1 MIKTTPMP
9 VNAGVTAPRRR
20 ATAGSIWRRLTEP
33 SASLREPD
41 RRRQAQLLASLLV
54 FILPIG
60 ILTAGVTTALAEPSD
75 HYTGYWLTLL
85 ALGPLSVAYVLSRT
99 RYFTLGAL
107 ISVVV
112 SSLAVFAGA
121 LFGGS
126 PVDLG
131 FFDYL
136 VVPLLFGKLFLSTRQ
151 LLWLTI
157 ADAVGLLAVPRI
169 LPLITYQDVLL
180 GPMTFVAVSAS
191 LFILSSRHR
200 NQLEHD
206 RQVELAEK
214 EQRYRTL
221 VEQIPAITY
230 LDAVDPSSPTGFAS
244 LYVSPQFETLLGYDP
259 REYHANPQGW
269 FEMIHRDDRERVR
282 AEDTHHYATGE
293 SSTQEYRL
301 ISRSGRELWFR
312 DQCAI
317 RRDEISGRWLN
328 QGILLDITDR
338 MQAEMALRESEE
350 RFANII
356 GMAGEAIITADH
368 EYRIVLF
375 NQEAERIF
383 GYTAAEVMQ
392 QSLEL
397 LIPGDRVE
405 LHRRHASAFAESP
418 RAAPLTRLR
427 RNLAGRR
434 KDGSEFPAEG
444 SISKSMAHGKVV
456 FTVILRDISERRR
469 MEEEIQRL
477 NQDLERRVAERTAQL
492 EAANQELE
500 KEIAERKQAE
510 EHLVLLERAVESS
523 ANGIVISDAAQPD
536 NPVIFVN
543 RAYEQITGYNK
554 EEALGRNGRYL
565 QGEDLDQAGIQR
577 LRAAISEGRECHVV
591 MRNYRKDGSLFWN
604 ELHVSPVRDSSGSV
618 THYVGVQNDITEL
631 KLTEE
636 AVRASEER
644 FRQLADN
651 VREVFWV
658 VRPDWSEFLYVNPAY
673 EEMWGRTCESL
684 YREPLSFLDGIHPAD
699 SEKMADWMQQQR
711 VDKPAFAEHR
721 IMRSDG
727 SIGWIWSRA
736 FPVRDSSG
744 EVYRV
749 VGLSEDVTER
759 KRAEEELRKALA
771 KEKDLNELKSRFI
784 SMTSHEF
791 RTPLSTILS
800 STELLQHYNHKLSDD
815 KKRDHLSRILSAVRN
830 LTQMLDDVLILGKA
844 EAGKLEVNPEPLDL
858 VRFCRDL
865 VDEMQLIAG
874 DKFAIEFA
882 ADAEPPDA
890 HLDPKLLRQ
899 ILSNLLSN
907 AIKYSPHGGRIHF
920 DLRRDDG
927 QVTFSIQDQGIGIPS
942 EEQERM
948 FETFHRARNV
958 GNISGTGL
966 GLTIVKRSVDLCGGN
981 IRFDS
986 AVGAGTTFNVSLPL
1000 GQPIHEVHA

>member
-1 MIKTTPMP
+1 MIEKTPRP
-9 VNAGVTAPRRR
+9 VNVGATAPRRR
-20 ATAGSIWRRLTEP
+20 TTASSIWRRLTGP

-54 FILPIG
+54 FIIPLSF
-60 ILTAGVTTALAEPSD
+60 LAEGVAIALAQPSD

-85 ALGPLSVAYVLSRT
+85 ALGPILVAYALSRT
-99 RYFTLGAL
+99 RYFALGA
-107 ISVVV
+107 IVSVVV
-112 SSLAVFAGA
+112 PSLAVFAGV
-121 LFGGS
+121 LFEDG
-126 PVDLG
+126 PVYLG

-151 LLWLTI
+151 LLWLAI
-157 ADAVGLLAVPRI
+157 ADAVGLLLVPRVF
-169 LPLITYQDVLL
+169 PLIAYEDILL
-180 GPMTFVAVSAS
+180 GPMTFVAISAS
-191 LFILSSRHR
+191 LFLLSSRHS
-200 NQLEHD
+200 NQLEDD
-206 RQVELAEK
+206 RQAELAEK
-214 EQRYRTL
+214 EERYRTL

-230 LDAVDPSSPTGFAS
+230 LDAVDPTSPTGFES
-244 LYVSPQFETLLGYDP
+244 LYVSPQFETLLGYSSQ
-259 REYHANPQGW
+259 EYQANPQWW
-269 FEMIHRDDRERVR
+269 FEMIHPDDRERVR
-282 AEDTHHYATGE
+282 VEDMHHYATGE

-301 ISRSGRELWFR
+301 ISRDGRELWFR

-317 RRDEISGRWLN
+317 RRDEINGRRLN
-328 QGILLDITDR
+328 QGILLDI
-338 MQAEMALRESEE
+338 
-350 RFANII
+350 
-356 GMAGEAIITADH
+356 
-368 EYRIVLF
+368 
-375 NQEAERIF
+375 
-383 GYTAAEVMQ
+383 
-392 QSLEL
+392 
-397 LIPGDRVE
+397 
-405 LHRRHASAFAESP
+405 
-418 RAAPLTRLR
+418 
-427 RNLAGRR
+427 
-434 KDGSEFPAEG
+434 
-444 SISKSMAHGKVV
+444 
-456 FTVILRDISERRR
+456 SERRR
-469 MEEEIQRL
+469 TEEEIQRL

-492 EAANQELE
+492 EAANRELE

-543 RAYEQITGYNK
+543 RAYEQITGYHK
-554 EEALGRNGRYL
+554 EEALGHNGRYL
-565 QGEDLDQAGIQR
+565 QGEDRDQPGLQQ
-577 LRAAISEGRECHVV
+577 LRAAISEGRECRVV
-591 MRNYRKDGSLFWN
+591 LRNYRKDGSLFWN
-604 ELHVSPVRDSSGSV
+604 ELHVSPVRDSAGGV

-658 VRPDWSEFLYVNPAY
+658 VRPDWSQFLYVNPAY

-684 YREPLSFLDGIHPAD
+684 YREPLSFLAGIHPAD
-699 SEKMADWMQQQR
+699 RETMAAWIRRQR
-711 VDKPAFAEHR
+711 FDKPAFAEHR
-721 IMRSDG
+721 ITRPDG

-736 FPVRDSSG
+736 FPVRNSSG
-744 EVYRV
+744 EVYRI

-771 KEKDLNELKSRFI
+771 QEKELNELKSRFI

-815 KKRDHLSRILSAVRN
+815 KKRDHLDRIRSAVKN
-830 LTQMLDDVLILGKA
+830 MTQMLEDVLTLGKA

-858 VRFCRDL
+858 VKFCRDL

-882 ADAEPPDA
+882 ADAERLDA
-890 HLDPKLLRQ
+890 YLDPKLLRQ

-907 AIKYSPHGGRIHF
+907 AIKYSPQGGWVHF

-927 QVTFSIQDQGIGIPS
+927 QVTFSVQDQGIGIPS

-958 GNISGTGL
+958 SNIPGTGL
-966 GLTIVKRSVDLCGGN
+966 GLTIVKRSVDLCGGS
-981 IRFDS
+981 IRYSS

-1000 GQPIHEVHA
+1000 GQPIREVYA